1 MKADGVQ
8 SRQIICAVL
17 LKYYLKENLQMIY
30 TVTFNPAI
38 DYVVHTDELRTGVVN
53 RSESEEIYFGGKGIN
68 VSFVLKELGITS
80 KALGFV
86 AGFTG
91 EAIEKGIAEKGI
103 ETDFVHLKSGF
114 SRINVKIK
122 SGDETELN
130 GQGPEIS
137 DEALKELFEKLNKLE
152 DSDTI
157 ILAGS
162 IPNTLPSDI
171 YEKILCSL
179 SDRKIRVIA
188 DATKALLL
196 NVLKYRPFLIKPNN
210 HELEEMFGVT
220 LKTNEE
226 ISEYAAK
233 LQEMGAKNV
242 LVSMAGD
249 GALLL
254 DENGKTHFCRACNGT
269 VRNSVGAGDSMIAGF
284 IAGFQNGDYEYALRL
299 GSATGGAT
307 AFSDGLA
314 TKNDIYRLLEQLQ

>member
-17 LKYYLKENLQMIY
+17 LKYYLKEDLQMIY